1 MQYRKSIVFAMLY
14 VALRRTRSALVFLL
28 LLAVATP
35 AMAAVPDTSGSLSM
49 MPIAK
54 MRAAFNERG
63 ADVCS
68 KISSEARP
76 YIDAICSVLDSTAM
90 YDAQAKARIDK
101 LESRMAQASSPLQ
114 KYELWTMLFDEYS
127 RLSFKP
133 ALEAAQQCEAEALQT
148 GNYSLVAQAIL
159 YKVEI
164 YMKSGFFREASE
176 ALATIDEERCTQ
188 PVRINYLVAAFNLE
202 FENGFYFP
210 RRMLKHSVYHQRML
224 GYYRQ
229 ACKLLPKDSWILD
242 DMNVK
247 LNFHLTKY
255 AEAVKWSKRLLKKLS
270 PTSDYYPNAL
280 GNLGYNYMGMRD
292 YAHAAKYISLS
303 GIEEIRRGSK
313 EYAAARKI
321 AEVAYITGDITRSYM
336 LINVAMHNAEV
347 FHSRYRYSEIASS
360 YPKIDRDMYAYTQ
373 KQRTR
378 LLVGF
383 GALAVVVLLLCGA
396 ILKVV
401 RQSRKLHRQKSLIEH
416 QVESLSDKSR
426 QIEDIN
432 ARLLEAGHIK
442 EAVLGQLIVASA
454 NHQSAIEKLRK
465 EVLRRLTIKDYDGLR
480 AVFDQ
485 QRGEA
490 FDTLY
495 SLDNM
500 LLMLYPDFPEKFNSL
515 LHEENRVT
523 PRSDERF
530 TTEMRIFALI
540 RLGITKNDD
549 LARSLNYSVNTIK
562 SYKTR
567 VLNASLYEKE
577 EFYRR
582 LMA

>member
-1 MQYRKSIVFAMLY
+1 MLY
-14 VALRRTRSALVFLL
+14 GALRRTNSFLVFLL

-35 AMAAVPDTSGSLSM
+35 AMAAAPDTSGSLSM

-68 KISSEARP
+68 KMSGEARP

-133 ALEAAQQCEAEALQT
+133 ALEAAQQCEAEALKT

-176 ALATIDEERCTQ
+176 ALATIDEARCTQ

-202 FENGFYFP
+202 FENGLYFP
-210 RRMLKHSVYHQRML
+210 RRMLKHSVYYQRMQA
-224 GYYRQ
+224 YYRQ

-321 AEVAYITGDITRSYM
+321 AEVAYITGDVTRSYM

-347 FHSRYRYSEIASS
+347 FHSRYRYSEIAVS
-360 YPKIDRDMYAYTQ
+360 YPKIDSDMYAFVQ
-373 KQRTR
+373 KQRMR

-383 GALAVVVLLLCGA
+383 GALAVVVMLLCGA

-401 RQSRKLHRQKSLIEH
+401 RQSRKLHRQK
-416 QVESLSDKSR
+416 
-426 QIEDIN
+426 
-432 ARLLEAGHIK
+432 
-442 EAVLGQLIVASA
+442 
-454 NHQSAIEKLRK
+454 
-465 EVLRRLTIKDYDGLR
+465 
-480 AVFDQ
+480 
-485 QRGEA
+485 
-490 FDTLY
+490 
-495 SLDNM
+495 
-500 LLMLYPDFPEKFNSL
+500 
-515 LHEENRVT
+515 
-523 PRSDERF
+523 
-530 TTEMRIFALI
+530 
-540 RLGITKNDD
+540 
-549 LARSLNYSVNTIK
+549 
-562 SYKTR
+562 
-567 VLNASLYEKE
+567 
-577 EFYRR
+577 
-582 LMA
+582 

>member
-1 MQYRKSIVFAMLY
+1 MQYCKSFVFTMLDR
-14 VALRRTRSALVFLL
+14 ALRRTSSFLVFILL
-28 LLAVATP
+28 LSVATP
-35 AMAAVPDTSGSLSM
+35 AMAAVPDTISTLSM

-54 MRAAFNERG
+54 MRAVFNERG

-68 KISSEARP
+68 KISGEARP

-101 LESRMAQASSPLQ
+101 LESRMAQASSPQQ
-114 KYELWTMLFDEYS
+114 KYELWTMLFDEYA
-127 RLSFKP
+127 RLSFQP
-133 ALEAAQQCEAEALQT
+133 ALEAAQQCEAEALKT
-148 GNYSLVAQAIL
+148 GNYSLVVQAIL

-164 YMKSGFFREASE
+164 YTNCGFFREASE

-210 RRMLKHSVYHQRML
+210 RRMSTPNVYYQRMQA
-224 GYYRQ
+224 YYLQ

-247 LNFHLTKY
+247 LNFHLSKY

-270 PTSDYYPNAL
+270 PTADYYPNAL
-280 GNLGYNYMGMRD
+280 GNLGYNYMGMCE
-292 YAHAAKYISLS
+292 YALAAKYISLS

-313 EYAAARKI
+313 GYAAARKI
-321 AEVAYITGDITRSYM
+321 AEVAYITGDVTRSYM

-347 FHSRYRYSEIASS
+347 FHSRYRYSEIAAS

-373 KQRTR
+373 KQRMR
-378 LLVGF
+378 LLIGF
-383 GALAVVVLLLCGA
+383 GALAVVVMLLCGT

-485 QRGEA
+485 QHGEA

-567 VLNASLYEKE
+567 VLNASLYEKD
-577 EFYRR
+577 EFYKR

>member
-1 MQYRKSIVFAMLY
+1 MQYRKSFVFAMLY
-14 VALRRTRSALVFLL
+14 GALRRTRSFLVFILL
-28 LLAVATP
+28 LSVAMP

-68 KISSEARP
+68 KISGEARP

-114 KYELWTMLFDEYS
+114 KYELWTMLFDEYA

-133 ALEAAQQCEAEALQT
+133 ALEAAQQCEAEALKT
-148 GNYSLVAQAIL
+148 SNYSLVAQAIL

-176 ALATIDEERCTQ
+176 ALATIDEERCTH

-202 FENGFYFP
+202 FENGLYFP
-210 RRMLKHSVYHQRML
+210 RRMLKHSVYYQRMQA
-224 GYYRQ
+224 YYRQ

-321 AEVAYITGDITRSYM
+321 AEVAYITGDVTRSYM

-373 KQRTR
+373 KQRMR

-383 GALAVVVLLLCGA
+383 GALAVVVMLLCGA

-567 VLNASLYEKE
+567 VLNASLYEKD
-577 EFYRR
+577 EFYKR

>member
-1 MQYRKSIVFAMLY
+1 MQYCKSFVFAMLY
-14 VALRRTRSALVFLL
+14 VALRRTRSVLVFLL

-35 AMAAVPDTSGSLSM
+35 AMAAEPDTTTSLTM

-68 KISSEARP
+68 KISGEARP

-133 ALEAAQQCEAEALQT
+133 ALEAAQQCEAEALKT
-148 GNYSLVAQAIL
+148 GNYSLVAQSIL

-176 ALATIDEERCTQ
+176 ALATIDEARCTQ
-188 PVRINYLVAAFNLE
+188 PVRVNYLVAAFNLE

-210 RRMLKHSVYHQRML
+210 RRMLKHSVYYQRMQA
-224 GYYRQ
+224 YYRQ

-321 AEVAYITGDITRSYM
+321 AEVAYITGDVTRSYM

>member
-1 MQYRKSIVFAMLY
+1 MQYCKSFVFAMLY
-14 VALRRTRSALVFLL
+14 VALRRTRSVLVFLL

-35 AMAAVPDTSGSLSM
+35 AMAAEPDTTTSLTM

-68 KISSEARP
+68 KISGEARP

-133 ALEAAQQCEAEALQT
+133 ALEAAQQCEAEALKT
-148 GNYSLVAQAIL
+148 GNYSLVAQSIL

-176 ALATIDEERCTQ
+176 ALATIDEARCTQ
-188 PVRINYLVAAFNLE
+188 PVRVNYLVAAFNLE

-210 RRMLKHSVYHQRML
+210 RRMLKHSVYYQRMQA
-224 GYYRQ
+224 YYRQ

-321 AEVAYITGDITRSYM
+321 AEVAYITGDVTRSYM

-567 VLNASLYEKE
+567 VLNASPYEKE

>member
-1 MQYRKSIVFAMLY
+1 MQYRKSIVSAMFD
-14 VALRRTRSALVFLL
+14 VALRRTSSFLVFLL

-35 AMAAVPDTSGSLSM
+35 TMAAVPDTSGSLSM

-54 MRAAFNERG
+54 MRAEFNKRG

-68 KISSEARP
+68 KMSDEARP
-76 YIDAICSVLDSTAM
+76 YIDAICSVLDSTAI

-101 LESRMAQASSPLQ
+101 LESRMAQASSPQQ
-114 KYELWTMLFDEYS
+114 KYELWTMLFDEYA

-133 ALEAAQQCEAEALQT
+133 ALEAAQQCEAEALKT

-164 YMKSGFFREASE
+164 YTNCGFFREASE

-188 PVRINYLVAAFNLE
+188 PVRVNYLVAAFNLE

-210 RRMLKHSVYHQRML
+210 RRMLKHSVYYQRMQA
-224 GYYRQ
+224 YYRQ

-247 LNFHLTKY
+247 LNFHLSHY

-292 YAHAAKYISLS
+292 YAHAAKYISQS

-321 AEVAYITGDITRSYM
+321 AEVAYITGDVTRSYM
-336 LINVAMHNAEV
+336 LINVAMRNAEI

>member
-1 MQYRKSIVFAMLY
+1 MQYCKSIVSAILDR
-14 VALRRTRSALVFLL
+14 ALRRTSSFLVSILL
-28 LLAVATP
+28 LTIATP
-35 AMAAVPDTSGSLSM
+35 AMSAAPDTISTLTRMS
-49 MPIAK
+49 IVK
-54 MRAAFNERG
+54 MKTAFNKRG
-63 ADVCS
+63 ADVCR
-68 KISSEARP
+68 KMSSEVRP
-76 YIDAICSVLDSTAM
+76 YIDAICSVLDSTAI

-101 LESRMAQASSPLQ
+101 LESRMAQASSPQQ
-114 KYELWTMLFDEYS
+114 KYELWTMLFDEYA
-127 RLSFKP
+127 RLSLKP
-133 ALEAAQQCEAEALQT
+133 ALDAAQQCEAAALQT

-164 YMKSGFFREASE
+164 YTNCGFFREASE

-210 RRMLKHSVYHQRML
+210 RRMSTPNVYYQRMQA
-224 GYYRQ
+224 YYLQ

-247 LNFHLTKY
+247 LNFHLSRY

-270 PTSDYYPNAL
+270 PSSDYYPNAL
-280 GNLGYNYMGMRD
+280 GNLGYNYMGMCE
-292 YAHAAKYISLS
+292 YALAAKYISLS

-321 AEVAYITGDITRSYM
+321 AEVAYITGDVTRSYM

-347 FHSRYRYSEIASS
+347 FHSRYRYSEIAVS
-360 YPKIDRDMYAYTQ
+360 YPKIDSDMYAFVQ
-373 KQRTR
+373 KQRMR
-378 LLVGF
+378 LLIGF
-383 GALAVVVLLLCGA
+383 GALAVVVMLLCGA

-567 VLNASLYEKE
+567 VLNASLYEKD
-577 EFYRR
+577 EFYKR

>member
-1 MQYRKSIVFAMLY
+1 MQYCKSFVSAMFD
-14 VALRRTRSALVFLL
+14 VALRRTRSALAFLL

-68 KISSEARP
+68 KISGEARP

-101 LESRMAQASSPLQ
+101 LESRMAQASSPQQ

-133 ALEAAQQCEAEALQT
+133 ALEAAQQCEAEALKT

-164 YMKSGFFREASE
+164 YTNCGFFREASE
-176 ALATIDEERCTQ
+176 ALATIDEARCTQ
-188 PVRINYLVAAFNLE
+188 PLRINYLVAAFNLE

-210 RRMLKHSVYHQRML
+210 RRLSKHSVYHQRML
-224 GYYRQ
+224 NYYRQ

-321 AEVAYITGDITRSYM
+321 AEVAYITGDVTRSYM
-336 LINVAMHNAEV
+336 LINVAMRNAEI

-567 VLNASLYEKE
+567 VLNASPYEKE

>member
-1 MQYRKSIVFAMLY
+1 MQYCKSFVFTMLD
-14 VALRRTRSALVFLL
+14 VALRRTSSFLVFLL
-28 LLAVATP
+28 LLSVATP
-35 AMAAVPDTSGSLSM
+35 AMAAAPDTTTTLTM
-49 MPIAK
+49 MPIVK
-54 MRAAFNERG
+54 MRAEFNKRG

-68 KISSEARP
+68 KMSDEARR
-76 YIDAICSVLDSTAM
+76 YIDAICSVLDSTAI

-101 LESRMAQASSPLQ
+101 LESRMAQASSPQQ
-114 KYELWTMLFDEYS
+114 KYELWTMLFDEYA

-148 GNYSLVAQAIL
+148 GNYSLVAQSIL

-164 YMKSGFFREASE
+164 YTNCGFFREASE
-176 ALATIDEERCTQ
+176 ALATIDEARCTL
-188 PVRINYLVAAFNLE
+188 PVRTNYLVAAFNLE

-210 RRMLKHSVYHQRML
+210 RRLSKHSVYHQRML

-321 AEVAYITGDITRSYM
+321 AEVAYITGDVTRSYM
-336 LINVAMHNAEV
+336 LINVAMHNAEI

>member
-1 MQYRKSIVFAMLY
+1 MQYRKSFVFAMLY
-14 VALRRTRSALVFLL
+14 VALRRTSSFLVFLL

-68 KISSEARP
+68 KISGEARP
-76 YIDAICSVLDSTAM
+76 YIDAICTVLDSTAM

-101 LESRMAQASSPLQ
+101 LESRMAQASSPQQ
-114 KYELWTMLFDEYS
+114 KYELWTMLFDEYA

-133 ALEAAQQCEAEALQT
+133 ALEAAQQCEAEALKT

-176 ALATIDEERCTQ
+176 ALATIDEARCTQ

-210 RRMLKHSVYHQRML
+210 RRLLKHSVYYQRMQA
-224 GYYRQ
+224 YYRQ

-292 YAHAAKYISLS
+292 YAHAAKYISQS

>member
-1 MQYRKSIVFAMLY
+1 MFD
-14 VALRRTRSALVFLL
+14 VALRRTSSFLVFIL

-35 AMAAVPDTSGSLSM
+35 AMATVPDTSGSLSM

-68 KISSEARP
+68 KISGEARP
-76 YIDAICSVLDSTAM
+76 YIDAICTVLDSTAM

-101 LESRMAQASSPLQ
+101 LESRMAQASSPQQ
-114 KYELWTMLFDEYS
+114 KYELWTMLFDEYA

-133 ALEAAQQCEAEALQT
+133 ALEAAQQCEAEALKT

-164 YMKSGFFREASE
+164 YMKSGFFRESSE
-176 ALATIDEERCTQ
+176 ALATIDEARCTQ

-321 AEVAYITGDITRSYM
+321 AEVAYITGDVTRSYK

-347 FHSRYRYSEIASS
+347 FHSRYRYSEIAAS

>member
-68 KISSEARP
+68 TISGEARP

-114 KYELWTMLFDEYS
+114 KYELWTMLFDEYA

-133 ALEAAQQCEAEALQT
+133 ALEAAQQCEAEALKT
-148 GNYSLVAQAIL
+148 GNYSLAAQSIL

-164 YMKSGFFREASE
+164 YTNCGFFREASE
-176 ALATIDEERCTQ
+176 ALATIDEARCTQ

-210 RRMLKHSVYHQRML
+210 RRMLKHSVYHQRMQA
-224 GYYRQ
+224 YYRQ

-321 AEVAYITGDITRSYM
+321 AEVAYITGDVTRSYM

-567 VLNASLYEKE
+567 VLNASPYEKE

>member
-1 MQYRKSIVFAMLY
+1 MQYRKSFVSGMLY
-14 VALRRTRSALVFLL
+14 VALRRTSSFLVFIL

-68 KISSEARP
+68 KISGEARP

-114 KYELWTMLFDEYS
+114 KYELWTMLFDEYA

-133 ALEAAQQCEAEALQT
+133 ALEAAQQCEAEALKT

-176 ALATIDEERCTQ
+176 ALATIDEARCTQ

-210 RRMLKHSVYHQRML
+210 RRMLKHSVYYQRMQA
-224 GYYRQ
+224 YYRQ

-270 PTSDYYPNAL
+270 PSSDYYPNAL

-321 AEVAYITGDITRSYM
+321 AEVAYITGDVTRSYM
-336 LINVAMHNAEV
+336 LINVAMRNAEI

-432 ARLLEAGHIK
+432 ARLLEEGHIK

-567 VLNASLYEKE
+567 VLNASPYEKE

>member
-1 MQYRKSIVFAMLY
+1 MQYCKSFVFAMLY
-14 VALRRTRSALVFLL
+14 VALRRTRSFLVFILL
-28 LLAVATP
+28 LSVAMP

-68 KISSEARP
+68 KISGEARP

-114 KYELWTMLFDEYS
+114 KYELWTMLFDEYA

-133 ALEAAQQCEAEALQT
+133 ALEAAQQCEAEALKT
-148 GNYSLVAQAIL
+148 GNYSLVAQSIL

-176 ALATIDEERCTQ
+176 ALATIDEARCTQ

-210 RRMLKHSVYHQRML
+210 RRMLKHSVYYQRMQA
-224 GYYRQ
+224 YYRQ

-567 VLNASLYEKE
+567 VLNASPYEKE

>member
-1 MQYRKSIVFAMLY
+1 MQYRKSFVSAMFD

-54 MRAAFNERG
+54 MRAEFNKRG
-63 ADVCS
+63 EDVCRKMS
-68 KISSEARP
+68 DEARP

-114 KYELWTMLFDEYS
+114 KYELWTMLFDEYT

-133 ALEAAQQCEAEALQT
+133 ALEAAQQCEAEALKT

-176 ALATIDEERCTQ
+176 ALATIDEARCTQ

-210 RRMLKHSVYHQRML
+210 RRMLKHSVYYQRMQA
-224 GYYRQ
+224 YYRQ

-336 LINVAMHNAEV
+336 LINVAMRNAEI

>member
-1 MQYRKSIVFAMLY
+1 MQYCKSFVFAMLY
-14 VALRRTRSALVFLL
+14 VALRRTSSFLVFIL

-35 AMAAVPDTSGSLSM
+35 TMAAVPDTSGSLSM

-68 KISSEARP
+68 KISGEARP

-90 YDAQAKARIDK
+90 YDAQAMARIDK

-148 GNYSLVAQAIL
+148 GNYSLVAQSIL

-164 YMKSGFFREASE
+164 YTNCGFFREASE
-176 ALATIDEERCTQ
+176 ALATIDEARCTQ

-224 GYYRQ
+224 NYYRQ

-321 AEVAYITGDITRSYM
+321 AEVAYITGDVTRSYM

-567 VLNASLYEKE
+567 VLNASPYEKE

>member
-1 MQYRKSIVFAMLY
+1 MRG
-14 VALRRTRSALVFLL
+14 RSPSDRQLQSCG
-28 LLAVATP
+28 AV
-35 AMAAVPDTSGSLSM
+35 
-49 MPIAK
+49 
-54 MRAAFNERG
+54 
-63 ADVCS
+63 
-68 KISSEARP
+68 
-76 YIDAICSVLDSTAM
+76 YII
-90 YDAQAKARIDK
+90 
-101 LESRMAQASSPLQ
+101 
-114 KYELWTMLFDEYS
+114 
-127 RLSFKP
+127 
-133 ALEAAQQCEAEALQT
+133 
-148 GNYSLVAQAIL
+148 
-159 YKVEI
+159 KVEI
-164 YMKSGFFREASE
+164 YTNCGFFREASE
-176 ALATIDEERCTQ
+176 ALATIDEARCTQ
-188 PVRINYLVAAFNLE
+188 PVRTNYLVAAFNLE

-210 RRMLKHSVYHQRML
+210 RRMSTPNVYYQRMQA
-224 GYYRQ
+224 YYLQ
-229 ACKLLPKDSWILD
+229 ACKMLPKDSWILD

-247 LNFHLTKY
+247 LNFHLSRY

-321 AEVAYITGDITRSYM
+321 AEVAYITGDVTRSYM

-373 KQRTR
+373 KQRMR

-383 GALAVVVLLLCGA
+383 GALAVVVMLLCGA

-567 VLNASLYEKE
+567 VLNASLYEKD
-577 EFYRR
+577 EFYKR

>member
-1 MQYRKSIVFAMLY
+1 MQYCKSIVFAMLY
-14 VALRRTRSALVFLL
+14 VALRRTSSFLVFIL

-35 AMAAVPDTSGSLSM
+35 AMAVVPDTSGSLSM

-68 KISSEARP
+68 KISGEARP

-114 KYELWTMLFDEYS
+114 KYELWTMLFDEYA

-133 ALEAAQQCEAEALQT
+133 ALEAAQQCEAEALKT

-164 YMKSGFFREASE
+164 YMKSGFFRESSE
-176 ALATIDEERCTQ
+176 ALATIDEARCTQ

-210 RRMLKHSVYHQRML
+210 RRMLKHGVYHQRMQA
-224 GYYRQ
+224 YYRQ

-270 PTSDYYPNAL
+270 PSSDYYPNAL

-321 AEVAYITGDITRSYM
+321 AEVAYITGDVTRSYM
-336 LINVAMHNAEV
+336 LINVAMRNAEI

-567 VLNASLYEKE
+567 VLNASPYEKE

>member
-1 MQYRKSIVFAMLY
+1 MQYCKSFVSAMLY

-35 AMAAVPDTSGSLSM
+35 AMAVVPDTSGSLSM

-68 KISSEARP
+68 KISGEARP
-76 YIDAICSVLDSTAM
+76 YIDAICTVLDSTAM

-176 ALATIDEERCTQ
+176 ALATIDEARCTQ

-210 RRMLKHSVYHQRML
+210 RRMLKHSVYYQRMQA
-224 GYYRQ
+224 YYRQ

-336 LINVAMHNAEV
+336 LINVAMHNAEI
-347 FHSRYRYSEIASS
+347 FHSRYRYSEIAAS

-567 VLNASLYEKE
+567 VLNASPYEKE

>member
-114 KYELWTMLFDEYS
+114 KYELWTMLFDEYA

-133 ALEAAQQCEAEALQT
+133 ALEAAQQCEAEALKT

-188 PVRINYLVAAFNLE
+188 PVRVNYLVAAFNLE
-202 FENGFYFP
+202 FENGLYFP
-210 RRMLKHSVYHQRML
+210 RRMLKHSVYYQRMQA
-224 GYYRQ
+224 YYRQ
-229 ACKLLPKDSWILD
+229 ACKLLPKDSWKLD

-347 FHSRYRYSEIASS
+347 FHSRYRYSEIAAS

-383 GALAVVVLLLCGA
+383 GALVVVVLLLCGA

>member
-1 MQYRKSIVFAMLY
+1 MQYRKSIVFAMFD
-14 VALRRTRSALVFLL
+14 VALRRTSSVLVFLL

-35 AMAAVPDTSGSLSM
+35 TMAAEPDTSGSLSM

-101 LESRMAQASSPLQ
+101 LDSRMAQASSPLQ

-133 ALEAAQQCEAEALQT
+133 ALEAAQQCEAEALKT

-176 ALATIDEERCTQ
+176 ALATIDEARCTQ

-210 RRMLKHSVYHQRML
+210 RRMLKHSVYHQRMQA
-224 GYYRQ
+224 YYRQ

-321 AEVAYITGDITRSYM
+321 AEVAYITGDVTRSYK

-347 FHSRYRYSEIASS
+347 FHSRYRYSEIAAS

>member
-1 MQYRKSIVFAMLY
+1 MQYCKSFVFAMLY
-14 VALRRTRSALVFLL
+14 VALRRTRSALVFIL

-35 AMAAVPDTSGSLSM
+35 AMAAVPDTLGSLSM

-68 KISSEARP
+68 KISGEARP
-76 YIDAICSVLDSTAM
+76 YIDAICTVLDSTAM

-176 ALATIDEERCTQ
+176 ALATIDEARCMQ

-210 RRMLKHSVYHQRML
+210 RRMLKHSVYYQRMQA
-224 GYYRQ
+224 YYRQ

-270 PTSDYYPNAL
+270 PSSDYYPNAL

>member
-1 MQYRKSIVFAMLY
+1 MQYRKSFVFAMLY
-14 VALRRTRSALVFLL
+14 VALRRTSSFLVFIL

-68 KISSEARP
+68 KISGEARP
-76 YIDAICSVLDSTAM
+76 YIDAICTVLDSTAM

-101 LESRMAQASSPLQ
+101 LESRMTQASSPLQ

-133 ALEAAQQCEAEALQT
+133 ALEAAQQCEAEAHKT

-176 ALATIDEERCTQ
+176 ALATIDEARCTQ

-210 RRMLKHSVYHQRML
+210 RRMLKHSVYYQRML

-229 ACKLLPKDSWILD
+229 AYKLLPKDSWILD

-321 AEVAYITGDITRSYM
+321 AEVAYITGDVTRSYM

-347 FHSRYRYSEIASS
+347 FHSRYRYSEIAAS

>member
-1 MQYRKSIVFAMLY
+1 MQYCKSFVFAMLY
-14 VALRRTRSALVFLL
+14 VALRRTRSVLVFLL

-68 KISSEARP
+68 KISGESRP

-114 KYELWTMLFDEYS
+114 KYELWTMLFDEYA

-133 ALEAAQQCEAEALQT
+133 ALEAAQQCEAEALKT

-176 ALATIDEERCTQ
+176 ALATIDEARCTQ

>member
-1 MQYRKSIVFAMLY
+1 MQYCKSFVFAMLY
-14 VALRRTRSALVFLL
+14 VALRRTRSVLVFLL

-35 AMAAVPDTSGSLSM
+35 AMAAEPDTTTSLTM

-68 KISSEARP
+68 KISGEARP

-133 ALEAAQQCEAEALQT
+133 ALEAAQQCEAEALKT
-148 GNYSLVAQAIL
+148 GNYSLVAQSIL

-176 ALATIDEERCTQ
+176 ALATIDEARCTL
-188 PVRINYLVAAFNLE
+188 PVRTNYLVAAFNLE

>member
-14 VALRRTRSALVFLL
+14 VVLRRTRSALVFLL

-35 AMAAVPDTSGSLSM
+35 TMAAQPDTSGSLSM

-68 KISSEARP
+68 KISGEARP

-148 GNYSLVAQAIL
+148 GNYSLAAQSIL

-164 YMKSGFFREASE
+164 YTNCGFFREASE
-176 ALATIDEERCTQ
+176 ALATIDEARCTQ

-210 RRMLKHSVYHQRML
+210 RRMLKHSVYHQRMQA
-224 GYYRQ
+224 YYRQ

-270 PTSDYYPNAL
+270 PSSDYYPNAL

-321 AEVAYITGDITRSYM
+321 AEVAYITGDVTRSYM
-336 LINVAMHNAEV
+336 LINVAMHNAEI

>member
-1 MQYRKSIVFAMLY
+1 MQYRKSFVSAMFD

-35 AMAAVPDTSGSLSM
+35 TMAAQPDTSGSLSM

-68 KISSEARP
+68 KISGEARP

-133 ALEAAQQCEAEALQT
+133 ALEAAQQCEAEALKT
-148 GNYSLVAQAIL
+148 GNYSLVAQSIL

-164 YMKSGFFREASE
+164 YTNCGFFREASE
-176 ALATIDEERCTQ
+176 ALATIDEARCTQ

-210 RRMLKHSVYHQRML
+210 RRMLKHSVYYQRMQV
-224 GYYRQ
+224 YYRQ

-321 AEVAYITGDITRSYM
+321 AEVAYITGDVTRSYM
-336 LINVAMHNAEV
+336 LINVAMRNAEM
-347 FHSRYRYSEIASS
+347 FHSRYRYSEIAAS

-416 QVESLSDKSR
+416 QVESLFDKSR

>member
-1 MQYRKSIVFAMLY
+1 MFD
-14 VALRRTRSALVFLL
+14 VALRRTRSAIAFLL

-35 AMAAVPDTSGSLSM
+35 TMAAQPDTSGSLSM

-68 KISSEARP
+68 KISGEARP

-133 ALEAAQQCEAEALQT
+133 ALEAAQQCEAEALKT

-176 ALATIDEERCTQ
+176 ALATIDEARCTQ

-210 RRMLKHSVYHQRML
+210 RRMLKHSVYYQRMQA
-224 GYYRQ
+224 YYRQ

-321 AEVAYITGDITRSYM
+321 AEVAYITGDVTRSYM

-347 FHSRYRYSEIASS
+347 FHSRYRYSEIAAS

>member
-1 MQYRKSIVFAMLY
+1 MQYRKSFVSAMFD
-14 VALRRTRSALVFLL
+14 VALRRTSSFLVFIL
-28 LLAVATP
+28 LLAVAIP

-68 KISSEARP
+68 KISGEARP
-76 YIDAICSVLDSTAM
+76 YIDAICTVLDSTAM

-114 KYELWTMLFDEYS
+114 KYELWTMLFDEYA

-133 ALEAAQQCEAEALQT
+133 ALEAAQQCEAEALKT

-176 ALATIDEERCTQ
+176 ALATIDEARCTQ

-270 PTSDYYPNAL
+270 PSSEYYPNAL

-523 PRSDERF
+523 PRSEERF

>member
-1 MQYRKSIVFAMLY
+1 MFD
-14 VALRRTRSALVFLL
+14 VALRRTSSFLVFIL

-35 AMAAVPDTSGSLSM
+35 TMAAQPDTSGSLSM

-68 KISSEARP
+68 KISGEARP

-133 ALEAAQQCEAEALQT
+133 ALEAAQQCEAEALKT

-176 ALATIDEERCTQ
+176 ALATIDEARCTL

-321 AEVAYITGDITRSYM
+321 AEVAYITGDVTRSYM

>member
-1 MQYRKSIVFAMLY
+1 MFD
-14 VALRRTRSALVFLL
+14 VALRRTSSFLVFIL

-35 AMAAVPDTSGSLSM
+35 AMATVPDTSGSLSM

-68 KISSEARP
+68 KISGEARP
-76 YIDAICSVLDSTAM
+76 YIDAICTVLDSTAM

-101 LESRMAQASSPLQ
+101 LESRMAQASSPQQ
-114 KYELWTMLFDEYS
+114 KYELWTMLFDEYA

-133 ALEAAQQCEAEALQT
+133 ALEAAQQCEAEALKT

-164 YMKSGFFREASE
+164 YMKSGFFRESSE
-176 ALATIDEERCTQ
+176 ALATIDEARCTQ

-321 AEVAYITGDITRSYM
+321 AEVAYITGDVTRSYM
-336 LINVAMHNAEV
+336 LINVAMRNAEI

-567 VLNASLYEKE
+567 VLNASPYEKE

>member
-14 VALRRTRSALVFLL
+14 VVLRRTRSALVFLL

-35 AMAAVPDTSGSLSM
+35 TMAAVPDTSGSLSM

-68 KISSEARP
+68 KISGEARP
-76 YIDAICSVLDSTAM
+76 YIDAICTVLDSTAM

-114 KYELWTMLFDEYS
+114 KYELWTMLFDEYA

-133 ALEAAQQCEAEALQT
+133 ALEAAQQCEAEALKT

-210 RRMLKHSVYHQRML
+210 RRMLKHSVYYQRMQA
-224 GYYRQ
+224 YYRQ

>member
-1 MQYRKSIVFAMLY
+1 MQYCKSFVFAMLY
-14 VALRRTRSALVFLL
+14 VALCRTSSFLVFIL

-54 MRAAFNERG
+54 MRAEFNKRG
-63 ADVCS
+63 EDVCRKMS
-68 KISSEARP
+68 GEARP
-76 YIDAICSVLDSTAM
+76 YIDAICSVLDSTAI

-101 LESRMAQASSPLQ
+101 LESRMAQASSPQQ
-114 KYELWTMLFDEYS
+114 KYELWTMLFDEYA
-127 RLSFKP
+127 RLSLKP
-133 ALEAAQQCEAEALQT
+133 ALDAAQQCEAAALQA

-164 YMKSGFFREASE
+164 YTNCGFFREASE

-210 RRMLKHSVYHQRML
+210 RRMSTPNVYYQRMQA
-224 GYYRQ
+224 YYLQ

-270 PTSDYYPNAL
+270 PTSEYYPNAL

-321 AEVAYITGDITRSYM
+321 AEVAYITGDVTRSYM

-567 VLNASLYEKE
+567 VLNASPYEKE

>member
-1 MQYRKSIVFAMLY
+1 MQYRKSIVSGMLY
-14 VALRRTRSALVFLL
+14 VALRRTSSFLVFIL

-35 AMAAVPDTSGSLSM
+35 AMAVVPDTSGSLSM

-68 KISSEARP
+68 KISGEARP

-101 LESRMAQASSPLQ
+101 LESRMAQASSPQQ

-148 GNYSLVAQAIL
+148 GNYSLVAQSIL

-164 YMKSGFFREASE
+164 YTNCGFFREASE
-176 ALATIDEERCTQ
+176 ALATIDEARCTQ
-188 PVRINYLVAAFNLE
+188 LVRINYLVAAFNLE

-270 PTSDYYPNAL
+270 PSSEYYPNAL

-321 AEVAYITGDITRSYM
+321 AEVAYITGDVTRSYM
-336 LINVAMHNAEV
+336 LINVAMHNAEI

>member
-1 MQYRKSIVFAMLY
+1 MS
-14 VALRRTRSALVFLL
+14 
-28 LLAVATP
+28 TP
-35 AMAAVPDTSGSLSM
+35 
-49 MPIAK
+49 
-54 MRAAFNERG
+54 N
-63 ADVCS
+63 
-68 KISSEARP
+68 
-76 YIDAICSVLDSTAM
+76 
-90 YDAQAKARIDK
+90 
-101 LESRMAQASSPLQ
+101 
-114 KYELWTMLFDEYS
+114 
-127 RLSFKP
+127 
-133 ALEAAQQCEAEALQT
+133 
-148 GNYSLVAQAIL
+148 
-159 YKVEI
+159 
-164 YMKSGFFREASE
+164 
-176 ALATIDEERCTQ
+176 
-188 PVRINYLVAAFNLE
+188 
-202 FENGFYFP
+202 
-210 RRMLKHSVYHQRML
+210 VYYQRMQA
-224 GYYRQ
+224 YYLQ

-247 LNFHLTKY
+247 LNFHLSRY

-280 GNLGYNYMGMRD
+280 GNLGYNYMGMCE
-292 YAHAAKYISLS
+292 YALAAKYISLS

-321 AEVAYITGDITRSYM
+321 AEVAYITGDVTRSYM

-347 FHSRYRYSEIASS
+347 FHSRYRYSEIAAS

-373 KQRTR
+373 KQRMR
-378 LLVGF
+378 LLIGF
-383 GALAVVVLLLCGA
+383 GALAVVVMLLCGA

-567 VLNASLYEKE
+567 VLNASLYEKD
-577 EFYRR
+577 EFYKR

>member
-1 MQYRKSIVFAMLY
+1 MQYCKSFVSAMFD
-14 VALRRTRSALVFLL
+14 VALRRTSSFLVFIL

-35 AMAAVPDTSGSLSM
+35 TMAADPDTSGSLSM

-68 KISSEARP
+68 KISGEARP

-101 LESRMAQASSPLQ
+101 LESRMAQASSPQQ

-148 GNYSLVAQAIL
+148 GNYSLVAQSIL

-164 YMKSGFFREASE
+164 YTNCGFFREASE
-176 ALATIDEERCTQ
+176 ALATIDEARCTQ
-188 PVRINYLVAAFNLE
+188 SVRINYLVAAFNLE

-270 PTSDYYPNAL
+270 PSSEYYPNAL

-321 AEVAYITGDITRSYM
+321 AEVAYITGDVTRSYM
-336 LINVAMHNAEV
+336 LINVAMRNAEI